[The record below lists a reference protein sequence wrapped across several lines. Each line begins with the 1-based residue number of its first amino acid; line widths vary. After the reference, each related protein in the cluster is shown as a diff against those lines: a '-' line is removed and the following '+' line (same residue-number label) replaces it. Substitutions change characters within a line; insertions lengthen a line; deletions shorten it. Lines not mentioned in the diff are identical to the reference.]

1 MRVCDTFMLAT
12 LLSEEKA
19 GKHIDEVGDNCRYGF
34 FLGFLLLILLFF
46 SFLLLWLKAWR
57 NAAPGWLGS
66 DAGRLCGR
74 T

>member
-12 LLSEEKA
+12 LPSEEKA
-19 GKHIDEVGDNCRYGF
+19 GKHIDKVGGNRRRGLF
-34 FLGFLLLILLFF
+34 NGFLLLFFLFF

-66 DAGRLCGR
+66 DAGQLCGR